1 MKNTRKH
8 VVVFCAQNREA
19 DMIDLEKLNPILEGY
34 KAYFPSHWDDEKYK
48 WEAVKHFQDHW
59 NIDAEN
65 FGDMFKQATDKTFNL
80 LASGYAYPRG
90 MITNFAKA
98 DDEATRTMFRNL
110 FDEEQDLAARV
121 DAFQT
126 ASEELRAKYDD
137 GTWRNH
143 YQNTNAIS
151 TYLWL
156 RYPDKYYIYKYELFR
171 AAARELSSDYMPK
184 KNGSVETLIGGFKMY
199 DEICEAIKAN
209 SEIVALFRN
218 GITES
223 CYPDPE
229 LKTATIDVG
238 FYLARFYLSE
248 QDAEKEENEW
258 FPKDYSPELSVE
270 NWVDLLND
278 SEVFTESS
286 LKIVKRMKDYGGAAT
301 CTQLSIKYGD
311 GANFYNTGSQSLA
324 KRIAKKTGCPV
335 MTRDTDNSRWWPI
348 LYLGRDADKKDDGVY
363 IWRLRDELSEAL
375 DKVDLSEIPLYVDN
389 SPVIWK
395 ISHGSISESNRTL
408 FEDRKVAV
416 VHSTT
421 KAMAGSKVSQGE
433 NFMDSIKKG
442 DYFYLCYGNSIRF
455 LGQFTSDK
463 AVLNPE
469 MEDGWYERDY
479 RVIAKSKDTSAYSG
493 AHKWWSPD
501 FNSTCIKVEK
511 DDQALFESEILQPY
525 FDMTL
530 SKLFGDTDPDMKYW
544 WLTANPKIWS
554 FADLKVGEEQSYT
567 LYNENGHKRRIFQN
581 FLDAKVGDI
590 VIGYEANPVK
600 RVVALAKITQANDG
614 KSIYFEKTEGLTSPI
629 EYLDLKACPE
639 LEKME
644 FFVQPN
650 GSLFKLTKG
659 EFDFIMDIIRDDNPL
674 KQADTSIQK
683 YTKEDFL
690 SKVYMTE
697 ERYDVL
703 EALLRNKKNLILQ
716 GAPGVGKTFTAKKLA
731 YAMMGEV
738 DDSRIEMVQFH
749 QNYSY
754 EDFIMGY
761 RPDCSDFKLNDGIFY
776 RFCQIAANHPDKDY
790 FFIIDEINR
799 GNMSKIF
806 GELLM
811 LIEKDYR
818 GTKATLAYSGMP
830 FSVPENL
837 FIIGMMNTAD
847 RSLAMIDYALRR
859 RFSFFEMEPGFN
871 SEGFTNYQNSFANET
886 FNALIDQIKALNK
899 EIAEDKSLGRGF
911 QIGHSYFCGREEA
924 GCSEEWMHSVVEF
937 DILPMLGEYWFDE
950 PDKLSRWEKNLRGV
964 FDD

>member
-1 MKNTRKH
+1 
-8 VVVFCAQNREA
+8 
-19 DMIDLEKLNPILEGY
+19 MIDKEKLNPIMEGY
-34 KAYFPSHWDDEKYK
+34 KTYFPAHWKDEKFK

-65 FGDMFKQATDKTFNL
+65 FGDMFKEATDKTFSL
-80 LASGYAYPRG
+80 LASGYAYPRL
-90 MITNFAKA
+90 MVINFAKA
-98 DDEATRTMFRNL
+98 DDEAVRSMFQNL
-110 FDEEQDLAARV
+110 FDESQDLATRV

-126 ASEELRAKYDD
+126 SSEELRSKYDD

-171 AAARELSSDYMPK
+171 EAAKELSYDYMPR
-184 KNGSVETLIGGFKMY
+184 KNGSVESLIRGKQLY
-199 DEICEAIKAN
+199 DEINQAIKADPDIRGMI
-209 SEIVALFRN
+209 EGVMVP
-218 GITES
+218 S

-238 FYLARFYLSE
+238 FYLARYYLKE
-248 QDAEKEENEW
+248 RDAKQKEEEW
-258 FPKDYSPELSVE
+258 FPKDYSPKLNVDDWVEL
-270 NWVDLLND
+270 LKD
-278 SEVFTESS
+278 SSVFTVSS
-286 LKIVKRMKDYGGAAT
+286 LQIMKRIKDYGGQAT
-301 CTQLSIKYGD
+301 CTQLYVKYGESK
-311 GANFYNTGSQSLA
+311 NFYSSGSSSLA
-324 KRIAKKTGCPV
+324 KRIAEKTDCEVPPD
-335 MTRDTDNSRWWPI
+335 RDGGNARWWPI
-348 LYLGRDADKKDDGVY
+348 LYVGKPAGKDEEGSY

-375 DKVDLSEIPLYVDN
+375 GRIDLSRIELYAKGKASEED
-389 SPVIWK
+389 
-395 ISHGSISESNRTL
+395 HG
-408 FEDRKVAV
+408 
-416 VHSTT
+416 
-421 KAMAGSKVSQGE
+421 
-433 NFMDSIKKG
+433 
-442 DYFYLCYGNSIRF
+442 
-455 LGQFTSDK
+455 
-463 AVLNPE
+463 
-469 MEDGWYERDY
+469 
-479 RVIAKSKDTSAYSG
+479 
-493 AHKWWSPD
+493 
-501 FNSTCIKVEK
+501 
-511 DDQALFESEILQPY
+511 
-525 FDMTL
+525 
-530 SKLFGDTDPDMKYW
+530 YW

-554 FADLKVGEEQSYT
+554 FADIKIGEEQSYT
-567 LYNENGHKRRIFQN
+567 LYNENGNKRRVFQN
-581 FLDAKVGDI
+581 FLDAKVGDV

-600 RVVALAKITQANDG
+600 KVVAIGRITQANDG
-614 KSIYFEKTEGLTSPI
+614 KAIYFEKVEGLATPI
-629 EYLDLKACPE
+629 EYSMLKSCPE

-659 EFDFIMDIIRDDNPL
+659 EYEFIMDIIREENPL
-674 KQADTSIQK
+674 EKPDELKKK

-703 EALLRNKKNLILQ
+703 AALLKNRKNVILQ

-731 YAMMGEV
+731 YAMMGEE

-749 QNYSY
+749 QNYTY

-761 RPDCSDFKLNDGIFY
+761 RPDGSDFKLTDGIFY
-776 RFCQIAANHPDKDY
+776 RFCQRASNYPDKDF

-818 GTKATLAYSGMP
+818 GTKVTLAYSGMP

-837 FIIGMMNTAD
+837 YIIGMMNTAD

-871 SEGFTNYQNSFANET
+871 SEGFTNYRNSFADET
-886 FNALIDQIKALNK
+886 FNTLIDQIKLLNK
-899 EIAEDKSLGRGF
+899 EISEDKSLGRGF
-911 QIGHSYFCGREEA
+911 QIGHSYFCGREEL
-924 GCSEEWMHSVVEF
+924 GCTDEWMRSVVEF
-937 DILPMLGEYWFDE
+937 DILPMLNEYWFDE
-950 PDKLSRWEKNLRGV
+950 PAKLQRWEKTLRGV

>member
-1 MKNTRKH
+1 
-8 VVVFCAQNREA
+8 
-19 DMIDLEKLNPILEGY
+19 MISFEKLEPIIAGY
-34 KAYFPSHWDDEKYK
+34 KAYFPIHWEDEKYK
-48 WEAVKHFQDHW
+48 WEAIKHFQDHW

-98 DDEATRTMFRNL
+98 DDEGTRAMFRAL
-110 FDEEQDLAARV
+110 FDESVDLAARV
-121 DAFQT
+121 DAFQ
-126 ASEELRAKYDD
+126 AAAENMRAKYDD

-156 RYPDKYYIYKYELFR
+156 RYPDKYYIYKYELFK
-171 AAARELSSDYMPK
+171 AAATELTADYMPK
-184 KNGSVETLIGGFKMY
+184 RNGSVDSLIGGFKMY
-199 DEICEAIKAN
+199 DEICKA
-209 SEIVALFRN
+209 VASDESLKEM
-218 GITES
+218 IQKALTPS

-229 LKTATIDVG
+229 MRTATIDVG
-238 FYLARFYLSE
+238 FYLARFYLEERKSE
-248 QDAEKEENEW
+248 QEEAEW
-258 FPKDYSPELSVE
+258 FPKDYSPNLTVDD
-270 NWVDLLND
+270 WVDLLED
-278 SEVFTESS
+278 SSVFTQGS
-286 LKIVKRMKDYGGAAT
+286 LQIMKRMKDYGGAAT
-301 CTQLSIKYGD
+301 CKQLSVKYGENP
-311 GANFYNTGSQSLA
+311 NFYNGGSWSLA
-324 KRIAKKTGCPV
+324 QRIAKKTGCPV
-335 MTRDTDNSRWWPI
+335 MTKDTDNSKWWPI
-348 LYLGRDADKKDDGVY
+348 LYRGRKSDKATDGAY
-363 IWRLRDELSEAL
+363 IWKLRDELSEAL
-375 DKVDLSEIPLYVDN
+375 DRVNLDDVELYAR
-389 SPVIWK
+389 
-395 ISHGSISESNRTL
+395 GEETESAN
-408 FEDRKVAV
+408 
-416 VHSTT
+416 
-421 KAMAGSKVSQGE
+421 G
-433 NFMDSIKKG
+433 
-442 DYFYLCYGNSIRF
+442 
-455 LGQFTSDK
+455 
-463 AVLNPE
+463 
-469 MEDGWYERDY
+469 
-479 RVIAKSKDTSAYSG
+479 
-493 AHKWWSPD
+493 
-501 FNSTCIKVEK
+501 
-511 DDQALFESEILQPY
+511 
-525 FDMTL
+525 
-530 SKLFGDTDPDMKYW
+530 YW

-554 FADLKVGEEQSYT
+554 FADIKIGEEQSYT
-567 LYNENGHKRRIFQN
+567 LYNENGNKRRVFQN
-581 FLDAKVGDI
+581 FLDAKVGDV

-600 RVVALAKITQANDG
+600 RVVAIGRITQANDG
-614 KSIYFEKTEGLTSPI
+614 NAIYFEKVEGLSTPI
-629 EYLDLKACPE
+629 EYQTLKEAPE

-659 EFDFIMDIIRDDNPL
+659 EYDFITDIIREENPV
-674 KQADTSIQK
+674 KQPDVVVTK

-703 EALLRNKKNLILQ
+703 EALLRNKMNVILQ

-761 RPDCSDFKLNDGIFY
+761 RPDGADFKLTDGIFY
-776 RFCQIAANHPDKDY
+776 RFCQTAANHPDKEY

-837 FIIGMMNTAD
+837 YIIGMMNTAD

-871 SEGFTNYQNSFANET
+871 SEGFTNYQKAFANET
-886 FNALIDQIKALNK
+886 FDALIDQIKSLNK
-899 EIAEDKSLGRGF
+899 EITEDKSLGRGF

-924 GCSEEWMHSVVEF
+924 GCTDEWMRSVVEF
-937 DILPMLGEYWFDE
+937 DILPMLSEYWFDE
-950 PDKLSRWEKNLRGV
+950 PTKLQRWEKNLRGV